1 MIYGIRYSTDSRD
14 RSMDMYRFTTR
25 AEAITWREKQGPGGV
40 GQSFGPD
47 NGHRNMRKVYELH
60 GRQPTGSRLI
70 ALMDRG
76 RCSSVVA
83 KAEYVMEHGSLIDG
97 SV

>member
-47 NGHRNMRKVYELH
+47 NGHRYLRAVYELQ
-60 GRQPTGSRLI
+60 GRLPTGSRLI
-70 ALMDRG
+70 ELMDRG
-76 RCSSVVA
+76 SCSSVAA
-83 KAEYVMEHGSLIDG
+83 KARYVMDKG
-97 SV
+97 SVIK